1 LTSAPSLRRRE
12 LYPDALIDGR
22 EVPDRPLGRL
32 RRRMDSLL
40 VSGTEREEAGLERRL
55 RDHPGV
61 TRPNLIALI
70 SPKGGVGK
78 TTSTFLAGNLLASHL
93 KLRAI
98 AVDANPDFGTLGRLP
113 SEDARAGRSLAQLL
127 DDADRLGTAA
137 ELRPY
142 VSRLPSGLHLL
153 AAPSDAT
160 LTASLGPDRY
170 GELVAFLS
178 CFYETVLLDLGTG
191 VAGPLARFAIERADQ
206 VVLVTTPEWI
216 TASVVL
222 DALEHLKHERTTVVV
237 NKAPAH
243 PSAEL
248 RAVEECLRRARL
260 HRSVTIPYDKHLAVM
275 LDTGTYSLEALDRR
289 TRLPVKRLGLA
300 VAEQL
305 V

>member
-1 LTSAPSLRRRE
+1 MTSGPALKRRE
-12 LYPDALIDGR
+12 LYPDALIDGHAA
-22 EVPDRPLGRL
+22 PSHPLGRL
-32 RRRMDSLL
+32 RQRMDSLL
-40 VSGTEREEAGLERRL
+40 VSRTEREEASLERRL
-55 RDHPGV
+55 RDHGGV

-93 KLRAI
+93 NLRAI

-113 SEDARAGRSLAQLL
+113 SERARSGRSLAQLL

-222 DALEHLKHERTTVVV
+222 DALGHLEHERTTVVV
-237 NKAPAH
+237 NKASARPA
-243 PSAEL
+243 AEL
-248 RAVEECLRRARL
+248 EAVEECFRRARL
-260 HRSVTIPYDKHLAVM
+260 HRSVTIPYDERLAVM

-289 TRLPVKRLGLA
+289 TRLPVKRLGVA

>member
-1 LTSAPSLRRRE
+1 MTGAPTLKRRDLYRDPVIDGEQARDRALGRFRRR
-12 LYPDALIDGR
+12 I
-22 EVPDRPLGRL
+22 
-32 RRRMDSLL
+32 DSLL
-40 VSGTEREEAGLERRL
+40 VSRGDRDEAELERRL
-55 RDHPGV
+55 RALPGV
-61 TRPNLIALI
+61 TRPNLVALI

-113 SEDARAGRSLAQLL
+113 AEHARTGRSLAELL
-127 DDADRLGTAA
+127 DDAARLGTAA

-153 AAPSDAT
+153 AAPQDAT

-170 GELVAFLS
+170 GELVALLS

-191 VAGPLARFAIERADQ
+191 VAGPLARFAIDRADQ

-222 DALEHLKHERTTVVV
+222 DALEHLEHERTTVVV
-237 NKAPAH
+237 NKADPRAD
-243 PSAEL
+243 AEL
-248 RAVEECLRRARL
+248 RAVEECFRRARL
-260 HRSVTIPYDKHLAVM
+260 HRSVTIPYDERLTVM
-275 LDTGTYSLEALDRR
+275 LDSGTYSLEALARR